1 VVLVVGDLKNFFQTF
16 QNKKDKSQERR
27 IETKR
32 REKETAEII
41 KEINESFAES
51 QNRLRSMK

>member
-1 VVLVVGDLKNFFQTF
+1 VLVVGDLKNFFQTF

-27 IETKR
+27 VETKR

-51 QNRLRSMK
+51 QNRLRNIK

>member
-1 VVLVVGDLKNFFQTF
+1 VGDLKNFFQTF

-27 IETKR
+27 VETKR

-51 QNRLRSMK
+51 QNRLRNIK

>member
-1 VVLVVGDLKNFFQTF
+1 MLVVGDLKNFFQTF

-51 QNRLRSMK
+51 QNRLRSIK

>member
-1 VVLVVGDLKNFFQTF
+1 MLVVGDLKNFFQTF

-27 IETKR
+27 VETKR

>member
-1 VVLVVGDLKNFFQTF
+1 MLVVGDLKNFFQTF

-27 IETKR
+27 VETKR

-51 QNRLRSMK
+51 QNRLRNIK

>member
-1 VVLVVGDLKNFFQTF
+1 MLVVGDLKNFFQTF

>member
-1 VVLVVGDLKNFFQTF
+1 VLVVGDLKNFFQTF

>member
-27 IETKR
+27 VETKR

-51 QNRLRSMK
+51 QNRLRNIK